1 MAVRLRSATAPDR
14 ADPMNMQRSQVFR
27 AALVIPQTFMYRHGI
42 ELGSRGPRAVC
53 GFIYVF
59 GPKVA
64 MPCDNWTLEL

>member
-1 MAVRLRSATAPDR
+1 MVLLSWHVTPRSPVTEGRL
-14 ADPMNMQRSQVFR
+14 VFR
-27 AALVIPQTFMYRHGI
+27 AALVIPRTFMYRHGI
-42 ELGSRGPRAVC
+42 ELKKPWPRAVR

>member
-1 MAVRLRSATAPDR
+1 
-14 ADPMNMQRSQVFR
+14 
-27 AALVIPQTFMYRHGI
+27 MYRHGI
-42 ELGSRGPRAVC
+42 ELRKPWPRAVR

>member
-1 MAVRLRSATAPDR
+1 
-14 ADPMNMQRSQVFR
+14 MQRSQVFR